1 MNATFS
7 PSGNASA
14 PESLESLQNDLAASP
29 ASLSTDVLLKAI
41 EEAKG
46 TEVRLQKQI
55 DEMQRRLARIQ
66 EEARI
71 LTKLIALRSGKA
83 LAAPVNEVGHVQ
95 PGPPLN
101 TVTVAK
107 SSHNAL
113 EAVVAILEE
122 ATRPV
127 HISDLMRLLRDK
139 NVQIPGSGT
148 QANLISHLRR
158 DKRIVR
164 PSRGMYG
171 LAAWGLTE
179 MPSRLRRRRK
189 RRRAR

>member
-7 PSGNASA
+7 TNGSTQD
-14 PESLESLQNDLAASP
+14 PESNGPAQNQSA
-29 ASLSTDVLLKAI
+29 LSTDVLLKAM

-46 TEVRLQKQI
+46 NEARLKKQI
-55 DEMQRRLARIQ
+55 EEIQRHLASTQ

-71 LTKLIALRSGKA
+71 LTKLIALRSGTVPEEA
-83 LAAPVNEVGHVQ
+83 VAETVNVSPTPVS
-95 PGPPLN
+95 
-101 TVTVAK
+101 VTK
-107 SSHNAL
+107 SGHNAL
-113 EAVVAILEE
+113 EAVVAVLEE
-122 ATRPV
+122 ANRPV
-127 HISDLMRLLRDK
+127 HISDLMRLLGEK

-171 LAAWGLTE
+171 LAGWGLIE
-179 MPSRLRRRRK
+179 MPSRSKRRRR
-189 RRRAR
+189 RRRAK